1 VTTKRGGR
9 PKGRPLPEEHKQNIA
24 AGLQGRNLSERHRLH
39 IAEGMRGKAKT
50 PEHRAAISAAK
61 RAAFEQ
67 RILADAQLLYET
79 AMRLGKETVVPAEL
93 QEETGLS
100 FERLFSVAKRLRR
113 ARETGKTL
121 VEVLEAEQRQVRRV
135 DQQREDGA

>member
-1 VTTKRGGR
+1 MTTKRGGR
-9 PKGRPLPEEHKQNIA
+9 PRGRPLKEEHKTNIA
-24 AGLQGRNLSERHRLH
+24 AGLQGRRLSEEHRQH
-39 IAEGMRGKAKT
+39 IAEGMRGKPKT
-50 PEHRAAISAAK
+50 PEHRAAIAAAK

-67 RILADAQLLYET
+67 RILADAQLLYDT
-79 AMRLGKETVVPAEL
+79 AMRLGKETIVPAEL

-121 VEVLEAEQRQVRRV
+121 PEVLEEERR
-135 DQQREDGA
+135 